1 MSRVIGS
8 VLVGAFVAVSAPHH
22 RNVALGIAGS
32 VFVWASL
39 GLLSIEVMARIA
51 RQVEKSRQ
59 ALGEKGPGYAA
70 RLDRDFQKPRFR
82 RRMRI
87 MWIIDVGVGLVALVA
102 FFLG

>member
-1 MSRVIGS
+1 MPLFHTAS
-8 VLVGAFVAVSAPHH
+8 AHVATVNLHH

-32 VFVWASL
+32 IFVWASL
-39 GLLSIEVMARIA
+39 GLLSIEVMKRMA
-51 RQVEKSRQ
+51 RQAEKSRQ

-70 RLDRDFQKPRFR
+70 RWDRDFQKPRFR